1 MSGYLI
7 YTVGLPGSGKTT
19 RAKHIVDDQE
29 RDEAVMISRDDIRM
43 TLFGYK
49 TGMNG
54 GAERLVTKVQ
64 EAMIKESL
72 AAGLTVVVHDC
83 NLRAAYRK
91 RFVKLAE
98 ESGSSWHQLD
108 LTDVPLQ
115 TCLSRNALRDEPVPE
130 YVITDWHKKFIK
142 PLKGAPMPVPEAG
155 SGITKGETYV
165 PDTQKRKA
173 ILVDIDGT
181 VANHEGVRGPYD
193 TSRYHLDYP
202 HHDVIEI
209 VRDYH
214 YRLGYDIIFM
224 SGRDE
229 KFRGVT
235 EEWLYQEVKVPI
247 AGLFMR
253 PEGDTRPDNVVKLE
267 LFNKNVRDSEWC
279 VKFALDDRDRVVKNW
294 RSIGL
299 RTLQVAEGNF

>member
-1 MSGYLI
+1 MSGFLI

-19 RAKHIVDDQE
+19 YAKHVVGDQE
-29 RDEAVMISRDDIRM
+29 QDEAVMISRDDIRM
-43 TLFGYK
+43 MLFGYK

-64 EAMIKESL
+64 EATIKESL
-72 AAGLTVVVHDC
+72 AAGHLVVVHDC

-98 ESGSSWHQLD
+98 ESDSSWYQAD
-108 LTDVPLQ
+108 LTHVPLE
-115 TCLSRNALRDEPVPE
+115 TCLSRNAGREEPVPE
-130 YVITDWHKKFIK
+130 HIITDWHGKFIK
-142 PLKGAPMPVPEAG
+142 PLKGEKMPVPEVG
-155 SGITKGETYV
+155 SGVTKGEAYFGDHAY
-165 PDTQKRKA
+165 PKA

-202 HHDVIEI
+202 HPDVIEI

-214 YRLGYDIIFM
+214 YRLGYQIIFM

-229 KFRGVT
+229 KFKDVT

-267 LFNKNVRDSEWC
+267 LFNKNVRDAPWN
-279 VKFALDDRDRVVKNW
+279 VKFALDDRDRVVKTW

-299 RTLQVAEGNF
+299 RTLQVAEGDF